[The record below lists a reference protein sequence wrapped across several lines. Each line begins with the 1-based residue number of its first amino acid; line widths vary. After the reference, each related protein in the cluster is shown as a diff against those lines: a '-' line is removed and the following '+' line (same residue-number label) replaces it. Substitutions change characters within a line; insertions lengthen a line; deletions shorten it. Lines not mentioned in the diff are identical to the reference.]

1 MPITVYF
8 TMNTNNKT
16 ALALS
21 LSALLIL
28 GTTTF
33 TLSRNAYAHTFGGNE
48 SAAFLAKV
56 QGLKVEARLIQSD
69 LSNQTLVAWHSDKIG
84 EFWTTND
91 TKEMTERNQRLGTD
105 IPALISNI
113 TMIANST
120 NPDATKVGQL
130 ITSLDN
136 DLAEATT
143 VRVEKTELENAT
155 VNGLAVANVLDETME
170 DYSIATGA
178 EEENDSNANVTGSNT
193 TSSQDSNMSDVSEGA
208 GSNETATIVNFA
220 AYQTAQGLA
229 SAAQDMYNNL
239 KPKAMPNSS
248 SEIAALDAAFASL
261 RKAIDGKMSNDA
273 IQAIVEDSIHPN
285 LSAFGLKEEEG

>member
-1 MPITVYF
+1 M
-8 TMNTNNKT
+8 TNNNRT

-33 TLSRNAYAHTFGGNE
+33 ALSRNAYAHTFGGNE

-56 QGLKVEARLIQSD
+56 QGLKVEAHLIQSD

-84 EFWTTND
+84 EFWNTND

-113 TMIANST
+113 TTAANST

-136 DLAEATT
+136 DLAEATS
-143 VRVEKTELENAT
+143 VRIEKTELENAT
-155 VNGLAVANVLDETME
+155 VNGLAVADILDEIME
-170 DYSIATGA
+170 DYGIATGA
-178 EEENDSNANVTGSNT
+178 EEENSSNVTGSNT
-193 TSSQDSNMSDVSEGA
+193 TSQDNMSNVSEEA

-229 SAAQDMYNNL
+229 AAAQDMYNNL
-239 KPKAMPNSS
+239 KPKAMSNSS

-261 RKAIDGKMSNDA
+261 RKAIDDKMSNDA
-273 IQAIVEDSIHPN
+273 IQAIVEGSIHPN
-285 LSAFGLKEEEG
+285 LSAFGLKEEEE

>member
-1 MPITVYF
+1 M
-8 TMNTNNKT
+8 TNYNRT

-33 TLSRNAYAHTFGGNE
+33 ALSRNAYAHTFGGNE

-56 QGLKVEARLIQSD
+56 QELKVEAHLIQSD

-84 EFWTTND
+84 EFWNTND

-113 TMIANST
+113 TTAANST
-120 NPDATKVGQL
+120 NPDAIKVGQL

-136 DLAEATT
+136 DLAEATS
-143 VRVEKTELENAT
+143 VRIEKTELENAT
-155 VNGLAVANVLDETME
+155 VNALAVVAILDETME
-170 DYSIATGA
+170 DYGIATGA
-178 EEENDSNANVTGSNT
+178 EENSSNVTGSNT
-193 TSSQDSNMSDVSEGA
+193 TSQDNMSNMSEGA

-229 SAAQDMYNNL
+229 AAAQDMYNNL

-248 SEIAALDAAFASL
+248 SEIAALDAAFANL
-261 RKAIDGKMSNDA
+261 RKAIDDKMSNDA
-273 IQAIVEDSIHPN
+273 IQAIVEGSIHPN
-285 LSAFGLKEEEG
+285 LSAFGAKEEEE

>member
-69 LSNQTLVAWHSDKIG
+69 LSNQTLVEWHSDKIG

>member
-1 MPITVYF
+1 M
-8 TMNTNNKT
+8 TNNNRT

-33 TLSRNAYAHTFGGNE
+33 AFSRNAYAHTFGGNE

-56 QGLKVEARLIQSD
+56 QGLKVEAHLIQSD

-84 EFWTTND
+84 EFWNTND

-113 TMIANST
+113 TTAANST

-136 DLAEATT
+136 DLAEATS
-143 VRVEKTELENAT
+143 VRIEKSELENAT
-155 VNGLAVANVLDETME
+155 VNALAVADILDETME
-170 DYSIATGA
+170 DYGIATGA
-178 EEENDSNANVTGSNT
+178 ADEENNSSNFTGSNT
-193 TSSQDSNMSDVSEGA
+193 TSSQDNESNMSEGA

-229 SAAQDMYNNL
+229 AAAQDMYNNL

-248 SEIAALDAAFASL
+248 SEIAALDAAFANL
-261 RKAIDGKMSNDA
+261 RKAIDDKMSNDA
-273 IQAIVEDSIHPN
+273 IQAIVEGSIHPN
-285 LSAFGLKEEEG
+285 LSAFGAKEEEE

>member
-1 MPITVYF
+1 M
-8 TMNTNNKT
+8 TNYNRT

-33 TLSRNAYAHTFGGNE
+33 ALSRNAYAHTFGGNE

-56 QGLKVEARLIQSD
+56 QGLKVEAHLIQSD

-84 EFWTTND
+84 EFWNTND

-113 TMIANST
+113 TMVANST

-136 DLAEATT
+136 DLAEATS
-143 VRVEKTELENAT
+143 VRIEKTELENAT
-155 VNGLAVANVLDETME
+155 VNGLAVANILDETME
-170 DYSIATGA
+170 DYGIATGA
-178 EEENDSNANVTGSNT
+178 EEENSSNVTGSNT
-193 TSSQDSNMSDVSEGA
+193 TSQDNMSNMSEGA

-229 SAAQDMYNNL
+229 AAAQDMYNNL

-248 SEIAALDAAFASL
+248 SEIAALDVAFANL
-261 RKAIDGKMSNDA
+261 RKAIDDKMSSDA
-273 IQAIVEDSIHPN
+273 IQAIVEGSIHPN
-285 LSAFGLKEEEG
+285 LSAFGAKEDEE

>member
-1 MPITVYF
+1 MK
-8 TMNTNNKT
+8 NNNRT

-21 LSALLIL
+21 LSALLIF

-48 SAAFLAKV
+48 SAEFLAKV
-56 QGLKVEARLIQSD
+56 QGLKVEAHLIQSD

-91 TKEMTERNQRLGTD
+91 TKEMSERNQRLGTD

-113 TMIANST
+113 TTVANST
-120 NPDATKVGQL
+120 NPDATKVAQL

-136 DLAEATT
+136 DLAEATS
-143 VRVEKTELENAT
+143 VRIEKTELENAT
-155 VNGLAVANVLDETME
+155 VNGLAVANILDETME
-170 DYSIATGA
+170 DYGIATGA
-178 EEENDSNANVTGSNT
+178 EEENSSNVTGSNT
-193 TSSQDSNMSDVSEGA
+193 TSQDNNMSNMSEGA

-229 SAAQDMYNNL
+229 AAAQDIYNNL

-248 SEIAALDAAFASL
+248 SEIAALDAAFANL
-261 RKAIDGKMSNDA
+261 RKAIDDKMSNDA
-273 IQAIVEDSIHPN
+273 IQAIVEGSIHPN

>member
-1 MPITVYF
+1 M
-8 TMNTNNKT
+8 TNNNRT

-33 TLSRNAYAHTFGGNE
+33 ALSRNAYAHTFGGNE

-56 QGLKVEARLIQSD
+56 QELKVEAHLIQSD

-84 EFWTTND
+84 EFWNTND

-113 TMIANST
+113 TTAANST

-136 DLAEATT
+136 DLAEATS
-143 VRVEKTELENAT
+143 VRIEKTELENAT
-155 VNGLAVANVLDETME
+155 VNGLAVADILDETME
-170 DYSIATGA
+170 DYGIATGA
-178 EEENDSNANVTGSNT
+178 EEENSSNVTGSNT
-193 TSSQDSNMSDVSEGA
+193 TSQDNMSNVSEGA

-229 SAAQDMYNNL
+229 AAAQDMYNNL

-261 RKAIDGKMSNDA
+261 RKAIDDKMSNDA
-273 IQAIVEDSIHPN
+273 IQAIVEGSIHPN
-285 LSAFGLKEEEG
+285 LSAFGLKEEEE

>member
-1 MPITVYF
+1 
-8 TMNTNNKT
+8 
-16 ALALS
+16 
-21 LSALLIL
+21 LLIF

-56 QGLKVEARLIQSD
+56 QGLKVEAHLIQSD

-91 TKEMTERNQRLGTD
+91 TKEMSERNQRLGTD

-113 TMIANST
+113 TTVANST
-120 NPDATKVGQL
+120 NPDATKVAQL

-136 DLAEATT
+136 DLAEATS
-143 VRVEKTELENAT
+143 VRIEKTELENAT
-155 VNGLAVANVLDETME
+155 VNGLAVANILDETME
-170 DYSIATGA
+170 DYGIATGA
-178 EEENDSNANVTGSNT
+178 EEENSSNVTGSNT
-193 TSSQDSNMSDVSEGA
+193 TSQDNNMSNMSEGA

-229 SAAQDMYNNL
+229 AAAQDMYNNL
-239 KPKAMPNSS
+239 KSKAMPNSS
-248 SEIAALDAAFASL
+248 SEIAALDAAFANL
-261 RKAIDGKMSNDA
+261 RKAIDDKMSNDA
-273 IQAIVEDSIHPN
+273 IQAIVEGSIHPN
-285 LSAFGLKEEEG
+285 LSAFGAKEEEE

>member
-1 MPITVYF
+1 M
-8 TMNTNNKT
+8 TNYNRT

-33 TLSRNAYAHTFGGNE
+33 ALSRNAYAHTFGGNE

-56 QGLKVEARLIQSD
+56 QELKVEAHLIQSD

-84 EFWTTND
+84 EFWNTND

-113 TMIANST
+113 TTAANST
-120 NPDATKVGQL
+120 NPDAIKVGQL

-136 DLAEATT
+136 DLAEATS
-143 VRVEKTELENAT
+143 VRIEKTELENST
-155 VNGLAVANVLDETME
+155 VNALAVVAILDETME
-170 DYSIATGA
+170 DYGIATGA
-178 EEENDSNANVTGSNT
+178 EEENSSNVTGSNT
-193 TSSQDSNMSDVSEGA
+193 TSQDNMSNMSEGA

-229 SAAQDMYNNL
+229 AAAQDMYNNL
-239 KPKAMPNSS
+239 KSKAMPNSS
-248 SEIAALDAAFASL
+248 SEIAALDAAFANL
-261 RKAIDGKMSNDA
+261 RKAIDDKMSNDA
-273 IQAIVEDSIHPN
+273 IQAIVEGSIHPN
-285 LSAFGLKEEEG
+285 LSAFGAKEEEE

>member
-1 MPITVYF
+1 M
-8 TMNTNNKT
+8 TNYNRT

-33 TLSRNAYAHTFGGNE
+33 ALSRNAYAHTFGGNE

-56 QGLKVEARLIQSD
+56 QGLKVEAHLIQSD

-84 EFWTTND
+84 EFWNTND

-113 TMIANST
+113 TTAANST
-120 NPDATKVGQL
+120 NPDAIKVGQL

-136 DLAEATT
+136 DLAEATS
-143 VRVEKTELENAT
+143 VRIEKTELENST
-155 VNGLAVANVLDETME
+155 VNALAVVAILDETME
-170 DYSIATGA
+170 DYGIATGA
-178 EEENDSNANVTGSNT
+178 EEENSSNVTGSNT
-193 TSSQDSNMSDVSEGA
+193 TSQDNMSNMSEGA

-229 SAAQDMYNNL
+229 AAAQDMYNNL
-239 KPKAMPNSS
+239 KSKAMPNSS
-248 SEIAALDAAFASL
+248 SEIAALDAAFANL
-261 RKAIDGKMSNDA
+261 RKAIDDKMSNDA
-273 IQAIVEDSIHPN
+273 IQAIVEGSIHPN
-285 LSAFGLKEEEG
+285 LSAFGAKEEEE

>member
-1 MPITVYF
+1 M
-8 TMNTNNKT
+8 TNNNRT

-48 SAAFLAKV
+48 STAFLAKV
-56 QGLKVEARLIQSD
+56 QGLKVEAHLIQSD

-84 EFWTTND
+84 EFWNIND
-91 TKEMTERNQRLGTD
+91 TKEMSERNQRLGTD

-113 TMIANST
+113 TTAANST

-143 VRVEKTELENAT
+143 VRIEKTELENAT
-155 VNGLAVANVLDETME
+155 VNGLAVADILDETME
-170 DYSIATGA
+170 DYGIATGA
-178 EEENDSNANVTGSNT
+178 EEENSSSNVTGSNT
-193 TSSQDSNMSDVSEGA
+193 TSQDNMSNVSEGA
-208 GSNETATIVNFA
+208 GSNETATVVNFA

-248 SEIAALDAAFASL
+248 SEVAALDAAFANL
-261 RKAIDGKMSNDA
+261 RKAIDDKMSNDA
-273 IQAIVEDSIHPN
+273 IQAIVEGSIHPN
-285 LSAFGLKEEEG
+285 LSAFGLKEEEENE

>member
-1 MPITVYF
+1 M
-8 TMNTNNKT
+8 TNYNRT

-33 TLSRNAYAHTFGGNE
+33 ALSRNAYAHTFGGNE

-56 QGLKVEARLIQSD
+56 QELKVEAHLIQSD

-84 EFWTTND
+84 EFWNTND

-113 TMIANST
+113 TTAANST
-120 NPDATKVGQL
+120 NPNAIKVGQL

-136 DLAEATT
+136 DLAEATS
-143 VRVEKTELENAT
+143 VRIEKTELENAT
-155 VNGLAVANVLDETME
+155 VNALAVVAILDETME
-170 DYSIATGA
+170 DYGIATGA
-178 EEENDSNANVTGSNT
+178 EENSSNVTGSNT
-193 TSSQDSNMSDVSEGA
+193 TSQDNMSNMSEGA

-229 SAAQDMYNNL
+229 AAAQDMYNNL

-248 SEIAALDAAFASL
+248 SEIAALDAAFANL
-261 RKAIDGKMSNDA
+261 RKAIDDKMSNDA
-273 IQAIVEDSIHPN
+273 IQAIVEGSIHPN
-285 LSAFGLKEEEG
+285 LSAFGAKEEEE

>member
-1 MPITVYF
+1 MR
-8 TMNTNNKT
+8 NNNRT

-56 QGLKVEARLIQSD
+56 QGLKVVAHLIQSD

-84 EFWTTND
+84 EFWNTND

-113 TMIANST
+113 TTVANST
-120 NPDATKVGQL
+120 NPDAAKVGQL

-136 DLAEATT
+136 DLAEATS
-143 VRVEKTELENAT
+143 VRIEKTELENAT
-155 VNGLAVANVLDETME
+155 VNGLAVANILDETME
-170 DYSIATGA
+170 DYGIATGA
-178 EEENDSNANVTGSNT
+178 EEENSSNVTGSNT
-193 TSSQDSNMSDVSEGA
+193 TSQENNMSNMSEGA

-229 SAAQDMYNNL
+229 ATAQDMYNNL

-248 SEIAALDAAFASL
+248 SEIAALDAAFANL
-261 RKAIDGKMSNDA
+261 RKAIDDKMSNDA
-273 IQAIVEDSIHPN
+273 IQAIVEGSIHPN
-285 LSAFGLKEEEG
+285 LSAFGLKEEEE

>member
-1 MPITVYF
+1 M
-8 TMNTNNKT
+8 TNNNRT

-33 TLSRNAYAHTFGGNE
+33 ALSRNAYAHTFGGNE

-56 QGLKVEARLIQSD
+56 QGLKVEAHLIQSD
-69 LSNQTLVAWHSDKIG
+69 LLNQTLVAWHSDKIG
-84 EFWTTND
+84 EFWNTND

-113 TMIANST
+113 TTAANST

-136 DLAEATT
+136 DLAEATS
-143 VRVEKTELENAT
+143 VRIEKTELENAT
-155 VNGLAVANVLDETME
+155 VNGLAVADILDETME
-170 DYSIATGA
+170 DYGIATGA
-178 EEENDSNANVTGSNT
+178 EEENSSNVTGSNT
-193 TSSQDSNMSDVSEGA
+193 TSQDNMSKVSEGA

-229 SAAQDMYNNL
+229 AAAQDMYNNL

-261 RKAIDGKMSNDA
+261 RKAIDDKMSNDA
-273 IQAIVEDSIHPN
+273 IQAIVEGSIHPN
-285 LSAFGLKEEEG
+285 LSAFGLKEEEE

>member
-1 MPITVYF
+1 MK
-8 TMNTNNKT
+8 NNNRT

-21 LSALLIL
+21 LSALLIF

-48 SAAFLAKV
+48 SAEFLAKV
-56 QGLKVEARLIQSD
+56 QGLKVETHLIQSD
-69 LSNQTLVAWHSDKIG
+69 LANQTLVAWHSDKIG

-91 TKEMTERNQRLGTD
+91 TKEMSERNQRLGTD

-113 TMIANST
+113 TTVANST
-120 NPDATKVGQL
+120 NPDATKVAQL

-136 DLAEATT
+136 DLAEATS
-143 VRVEKTELENAT
+143 VRIEKTELENAT
-155 VNGLAVANVLDETME
+155 VNGLAVANILDETME
-170 DYSIATGA
+170 DYGIATGA
-178 EEENDSNANVTGSNT
+178 EEENSSNVTGSNT
-193 TSSQDSNMSDVSEGA
+193 TSQDNNMSNMSEGA

-229 SAAQDMYNNL
+229 AAAQDMYNNL

-248 SEIAALDAAFASL
+248 SEIAALDAAFANL
-261 RKAIDGKMSNDA
+261 RKAIDDKMSNDA
-273 IQAIVEDSIHPN
+273 IQAIVEGSIHPN
-285 LSAFGLKEEEG
+285 LSAFGLKEEEGEE

>member
-1 MPITVYF
+1 M
-8 TMNTNNKT
+8 TNYNRT

-33 TLSRNAYAHTFGGNE
+33 ALSRNAYAHTFGGNE

-56 QGLKVEARLIQSD
+56 QELKVEAHLIQSD

-84 EFWTTND
+84 EFWNTND

-113 TMIANST
+113 TTAANST

-143 VRVEKTELENAT
+143 VRIEKTELENAT
-155 VNGLAVANVLDETME
+155 VNGLAVADILDETME
-170 DYSIATGA
+170 DYGIATGA
-178 EEENDSNANVTGSNT
+178 EEENSSNVTGSNT
-193 TSSQDSNMSDVSEGA
+193 TSQDNMSNMSEGA

-229 SAAQDMYNNL
+229 AAAQDMYNNL
-239 KPKAMPNSS
+239 KSKAMPNSS
-248 SEIAALDAAFASL
+248 SEIAALDAAFANL
-261 RKAIDGKMSNDA
+261 RKAIDDKMSNDA
-273 IQAIVEDSIHPN
+273 IQAIVEGSIHPN
-285 LSAFGLKEEEG
+285 LSAFGAKEEEE

>member
-1 MPITVYF
+1 M
-8 TMNTNNKT
+8 TNNNRT

-33 TLSRNAYAHTFGGNE
+33 ALSRNAYAHTFGGNE

-56 QGLKVEARLIQSD
+56 QGLKVEAHLIQSD

-84 EFWTTND
+84 EFWNTND

-113 TMIANST
+113 TTAANST

-136 DLAEATT
+136 DLAEATS
-143 VRVEKTELENAT
+143 VRIEKTELENAT
-155 VNGLAVANVLDETME
+155 VNGLAVADILDETME
-170 DYSIATGA
+170 DYGIATGA
-178 EEENDSNANVTGSNT
+178 EEENSSNVTGSNT
-193 TSSQDSNMSDVSEGA
+193 TSQDSMANVSEGA

-229 SAAQDMYNNL
+229 AAAQDMYNNL

-248 SEIAALDAAFASL
+248 SEIAALDAAFANL
-261 RKAIDGKMSNDA
+261 RKAIDDKMSNDA
-273 IQAIVEDSIHPN
+273 IQAIVEGSIHPN
-285 LSAFGLKEEEG
+285 LSAFGLKEEEE

>member
-1 MPITVYF
+1 M
-8 TMNTNNKT
+8 TNYNRT

-33 TLSRNAYAHTFGGNE
+33 ALSRNAYAHTFGGNE

-56 QGLKVEARLIQSD
+56 QELKVEAHLIQSD

-84 EFWTTND
+84 EFWNTND

-113 TMIANST
+113 TTAANST
-120 NPDATKVGQL
+120 NPDAIKVGQL

-136 DLAEATT
+136 DLAEATS
-143 VRVEKTELENAT
+143 VRIEKTELENST
-155 VNGLAVANVLDETME
+155 VNALAVVAILDETME
-170 DYSIATGA
+170 DYGIATGA
-178 EEENDSNANVTGSNT
+178 EENSSNVTGSNT
-193 TSSQDSNMSDVSEGA
+193 TSQDNMSNMSEGA

-229 SAAQDMYNNL
+229 AAAQDMYNNL

-248 SEIAALDAAFASL
+248 SEIAALDAAFANL
-261 RKAIDGKMSNDA
+261 RKAIDDKMSNDA
-273 IQAIVEDSIHPN
+273 IQAIVEGSIHPN
-285 LSAFGLKEEEG
+285 LSAFGAKE

>member
-1 MPITVYF
+1 MVYF
-8 TMNTNNKT
+8 TMRNNNRT

-33 TLSRNAYAHTFGGNE
+33 ALSRNAYAHTFGGNE

-56 QGLKVEARLIQSD
+56 QELKVEAHLIQSD

-84 EFWTTND
+84 EFWNTND

-113 TMIANST
+113 TTAANST

-136 DLAEATT
+136 DLAEATS
-143 VRVEKTELENAT
+143 VRIEKTELENAT
-155 VNGLAVANVLDETME
+155 VNALAVVAILDEIME
-170 DYSIATGA
+170 DYGIATGA
-178 EEENDSNANVTGSNT
+178 EEENSINVTGSNT
-193 TSSQDSNMSDVSEGA
+193 TSQDNMSNVSEGA

-229 SAAQDMYNNL
+229 AAAQEMYNNL

-248 SEIAALDAAFASL
+248 SEIAALDAAFANL
-261 RKAIDGKMSNDA
+261 RKPIDDKMSNDA
-273 IQAIVEDSIHPN
+273 IQAIVEGSIHPN
-285 LSAFGLKEEEG
+285 LSAFGLKEMEEG

>member
-1 MPITVYF
+1 M
-8 TMNTNNKT
+8 TNYNRT

-33 TLSRNAYAHTFGGNE
+33 ALSRNAYAHTFGGNE

-56 QGLKVEARLIQSD
+56 QELKVEAHLIQSD

-84 EFWTTND
+84 EFWNTND

-113 TMIANST
+113 TTAANST
-120 NPDATKVGQL
+120 NPDAIKVGQL
-130 ITSLDN
+130 ITSLDT
-136 DLAEATT
+136 DLAEATS
-143 VRVEKTELENAT
+143 VRIEKTELENAT
-155 VNGLAVANVLDETME
+155 VNALAVVAILDETME
-170 DYSIATGA
+170 DYGIATGA
-178 EEENDSNANVTGSNT
+178 EENSSNVTGSNT
-193 TSSQDSNMSDVSEGA
+193 TSQDNMSNMSEGA
-208 GSNETATIVNFA
+208 GSNETATIVNFP

-229 SAAQDMYNNL
+229 AAAQDMYNNL

-248 SEIAALDAAFASL
+248 SEIAALDAAFANL
-261 RKAIDGKMSNDA
+261 RKAIDDKMSNDA
-273 IQAIVEDSIHPN
+273 IQAIVEGSIHPN
-285 LSAFGLKEEEG
+285 LSAFGAKEEEE

>member
-1 MPITVYF
+1 MKI
-8 TMNTNNKT
+8 NNKT

-56 QGLKVEARLIQSD
+56 QGLKVVAHLIQSD

-84 EFWTTND
+84 EFWNTND

-113 TMIANST
+113 TTVANSA

-136 DLAEATT
+136 DLAEATS
-143 VRVEKTELENAT
+143 VRIEKTELGNAT
-155 VNGLAVANVLDETME
+155 VNGLAVADVLDETME
-170 DYSIATGA
+170 DYGIATGA
-178 EEENDSNANVTGSNT
+178 EEENYSSSNVTGSNT
-193 TSSQDSNMSDVSEGA
+193 TSSQDSNMSNVSEGA
-208 GSNETATIVNFA
+208 GPNETTTIVNFA
-220 AYQTAQGLA
+220 AYQTAQ
-229 SAAQDMYNNL
+229 DMNNNL
-239 KPKAMPNSS
+239 KPKAMLNSS
-248 SEIAALDAAFASL
+248 SEIAALDAAFANL
-261 RKAIDGKMSNDA
+261 RKAIDYKMSNDA
-273 IQAIVEDSIHPN
+273 IQAIVEGSIHPN
-285 LSAFGLKEEEG
+285 LSAFGLKEEEE

>member
-1 MPITVYF
+1 M
-8 TMNTNNKT
+8 MNNNRT
-16 ALALS
+16 ALALI
-21 LSALLIL
+21 LSALLIF

-56 QGLKVEARLIQSD
+56 QGLKVEAHLIQSD

-84 EFWTTND
+84 EFWNTND

-113 TMIANST
+113 TTVANST

-143 VRVEKTELENAT
+143 VRIEKTELDNAT
-155 VNGLAVANVLDETME
+155 VNGLAVADILDETME
-170 DYSIATGA
+170 DYGIATGA
-178 EEENDSNANVTGSNT
+178 EEENSSNVTGSNT
-193 TSSQDSNMSDVSEGA
+193 TSQENISNVSEGA

-220 AYQTAQGLA
+220 AYKTAQGLA
-229 SAAQDMYNNL
+229 AAAQDMYNNL

-248 SEIAALDAAFASL
+248 SEIAALDVAFANL
-261 RKAIDGKMSNDA
+261 RKAIDDKMSNDA
-273 IQAIVEDSIHPN
+273 IQAIVEGSIHPN
-285 LSAFGLKEEEG
+285 LSAFGLKEEEEVE

>member
-1 MPITVYF
+1 MK
-8 TMNTNNKT
+8 NNNRT

-21 LSALLIL
+21 LSALLIF

-48 SAAFLAKV
+48 SAEFLAKV
-56 QGLKVEARLIQSD
+56 QGLKVEAHLIQSD

-91 TKEMTERNQRLGTD
+91 TKEMSERNQRLGTD

-113 TMIANST
+113 TTVANST
-120 NPDATKVGQL
+120 NPDATKVAQL

-136 DLAEATT
+136 DLAEATS
-143 VRVEKTELENAT
+143 VRIEKTELENAT
-155 VNGLAVANVLDETME
+155 VNGLAVANILDETME
-170 DYSIATGA
+170 DYGIATGA
-178 EEENDSNANVTGSNT
+178 EEENSSNVTGSNT
-193 TSSQDSNMSDVSEGA
+193 TSQDNNMSNMSEGA

-229 SAAQDMYNNL
+229 AAAQDMYNNL

-248 SEIAALDAAFASL
+248 SEIAALDAAFANL
-261 RKAIDGKMSNDA
+261 RKAIDDKMSNDA
-273 IQAIVEDSIHPN
+273 IQAIVEGSIHPN
-285 LSAFGLKEEEG
+285 LSAFGLKEEEGEE

>member
-1 MPITVYF
+1 M
-8 TMNTNNKT
+8 TNYNRT

-33 TLSRNAYAHTFGGNE
+33 ALSRNAYAHTFGGNE

-56 QGLKVEARLIQSD
+56 QELKVEAHLIQSD

-84 EFWTTND
+84 EFWNTND

-113 TMIANST
+113 TTAANST
-120 NPDATKVGQL
+120 NPDAIKVGQL

-136 DLAEATT
+136 DLAEATS
-143 VRVEKTELENAT
+143 VRIEKTELENAT
-155 VNGLAVANVLDETME
+155 VNALAVVAILDETME
-170 DYSIATGA
+170 DYGIATGA
-178 EEENDSNANVTGSNT
+178 EENSSNVTGSNT
-193 TSSQDSNMSDVSEGA
+193 TSQDNMSNMSEGA

-229 SAAQDMYNNL
+229 AAAQDMYNNL

-248 SEIAALDAAFASL
+248 SEIAALDAAFANL
-261 RKAIDGKMSNDA
+261 RKAIDDKMSNDA
-273 IQAIVEDSIHPN
+273 IQAIVEGSIHPN
-285 LSAFGLKEEEG
+285 LSAFGLKEEEGQE

>member
-1 MPITVYF
+1 MK
-8 TMNTNNKT
+8 NNNNRT

-21 LSALLIL
+21 LSALLIF
-28 GTTTF
+28 GTTAF

-48 SAAFLAKV
+48 SAEFLAKV
-56 QGLKVEARLIQSD
+56 QGLKVEAHLIQSD

-84 EFWTTND
+84 EFWNTND

-113 TMIANST
+113 TTVANST

-136 DLAEATT
+136 DLAEATS
-143 VRVEKTELENAT
+143 VRIEKTELENAT
-155 VNGLAVANVLDETME
+155 VNGLAVANILDETME
-170 DYSIATGA
+170 DYGIATGA
-178 EEENDSNANVTGSNT
+178 EEENSSNVTGSNT
-193 TSSQDSNMSDVSEGA
+193 TSQENNMSNMSEGA

-229 SAAQDMYNNL
+229 ATAQDMYNNL

-248 SEIAALDAAFASL
+248 SEIAALDAAFANL
-261 RKAIDGKMSNDA
+261 RKAIDDKMSNDA
-273 IQAIVEDSIHPN
+273 IQAIVEGSIHPN
-285 LSAFGLKEEEG
+285 LSAFGLKEEEE

>member
-1 MPITVYF
+1 M
-8 TMNTNNKT
+8 TNNNRT

-48 SAAFLAKV
+48 STAFLAKV
-56 QGLKVEARLIQSD
+56 QGLKVEAHLIQSD

-84 EFWTTND
+84 EFWNTND

-113 TMIANST
+113 TTAANST
-120 NPDATKVGQL
+120 NPDAIKVGQL

-136 DLAEATT
+136 DLAEATS
-143 VRVEKTELENAT
+143 VRIEKTELENST
-155 VNGLAVANVLDETME
+155 VNALAVVAILDETME
-170 DYSIATGA
+170 DYGIATGA
-178 EEENDSNANVTGSNT
+178 EEENSSNVTGSNT
-193 TSSQDSNMSDVSEGA
+193 TSQDNMSNMSEGA

-229 SAAQDMYNNL
+229 AAAQDMYNNL
-239 KPKAMPNSS
+239 KSKAMPNSS
-248 SEIAALDAAFASL
+248 SEIAALDAAFANL
-261 RKAIDGKMSNDA
+261 RKAIDDKMSNDA
-273 IQAIVEDSIHPN
+273 IQAIVEGSIHPN
-285 LSAFGLKEEEG
+285 LSAFGAKEEEE

>member
-1 MPITVYF
+1 MK
-8 TMNTNNKT
+8 NNNRT

-21 LSALLIL
+21 LSALLIF

-48 SAAFLAKV
+48 SAEFLAKV
-56 QGLKVEARLIQSD
+56 QGLKVEAHLIQSD

-91 TKEMTERNQRLGTD
+91 TKEMSERNQRLGTD

-113 TMIANST
+113 TTVANST
-120 NPDATKVGQL
+120 NPDATKVAQL

-136 DLAEATT
+136 DLAEATS
-143 VRVEKTELENAT
+143 VRIEKTELENAT
-155 VNGLAVANVLDETME
+155 VNGLAVANILDETME
-170 DYSIATGA
+170 DYGIATGA
-178 EEENDSNANVTGSNT
+178 EGENSSNVTGSNT
-193 TSSQDSNMSDVSEGA
+193 TSQDNNMSNMSEGA

-229 SAAQDMYNNL
+229 AAAQDMYNNL

-248 SEIAALDAAFASL
+248 SEIAALDAAFANL
-261 RKAIDGKMSNDA
+261 RKAIDDKMSNDA
-273 IQAIVEDSIHPN
+273 IQAIVEGSIHPN

>member
-1 MPITVYF
+1 M
-8 TMNTNNKT
+8 TNNNRT

-33 TLSRNAYAHTFGGNE
+33 AVSRNAYAHTFGGNE

-56 QGLKVEARLIQSD
+56 QGLKVEAHLIQSD
-69 LSNQTLVAWHSDKIG
+69 LSNQTLVAWHYDKIG
-84 EFWTTND
+84 EFWNTND

-113 TMIANST
+113 TTAANST

-136 DLAEATT
+136 DLAEATS
-143 VRVEKTELENAT
+143 VRIEKTELENAT
-155 VNGLAVANVLDETME
+155 VNGLAVADILDETME
-170 DYSIATGA
+170 DYGIATGA
-178 EEENDSNANVTGSNT
+178 EEENSSNVTGSNT
-193 TSSQDSNMSDVSEGA
+193 TSQDNMSNVSEGA

-229 SAAQDMYNNL
+229 AAAQDMYNNL

-261 RKAIDGKMSNDA
+261 RKAIDDKMSNDA
-273 IQAIVEDSIHPN
+273 IQAIVEGSIHPN
-285 LSAFGLKEEEG
+285 LSAFGLKEEEE

>member
-1 MPITVYF
+1 M
-8 TMNTNNKT
+8 TNNNRT

-33 TLSRNAYAHTFGGNE
+33 ALSRNAYAHTFGGNE

-56 QGLKVEARLIQSD
+56 QGLKVEAHLIQSD

-84 EFWTTND
+84 EFWNTND

-113 TMIANST
+113 TTAANST

-136 DLAEATT
+136 DLAEATS
-143 VRVEKTELENAT
+143 VRIEKTELENAT
-155 VNGLAVANVLDETME
+155 VNGLAVADILDETME
-170 DYSIATGA
+170 DYGIATGA
-178 EEENDSNANVTGSNT
+178 EEENSSNVTGSNT
-193 TSSQDSNMSDVSEGA
+193 TSQDNMSNVSEGA
-208 GSNETATIVNFA
+208 GSNETTTIVNFA

-229 SAAQDMYNNL
+229 AAAQDMYNNL

-248 SEIAALDAAFASL
+248 SEIAALDAAFANL
-261 RKAIDGKMSNDA
+261 RKAIDDKMSNDA
-273 IQAIVEDSIHPN
+273 IQAIVEGSIHPN
-285 LSAFGLKEEEG
+285 LSAFGLKEEEE

>member
-1 MPITVYF
+1 M
-8 TMNTNNKT
+8 MNNNRT

-21 LSALLIL
+21 LSALLIF

-56 QGLKVEARLIQSD
+56 QGLKVEAHLIQSD

-84 EFWTTND
+84 EFWNTND
-91 TKEMTERNQRLGTD
+91 PKEMTERNQRLGTD

-113 TMIANST
+113 TTVANST

-143 VRVEKTELENAT
+143 VRIEKTELENAT
-155 VNGLAVANVLDETME
+155 VNGLAVADILDETME
-170 DYSIATGA
+170 DYGIATGA
-178 EEENDSNANVTGSNT
+178 EEENSSNVTGSNT
-193 TSSQDSNMSDVSEGA
+193 TSQDNNMSNMSEGA

-229 SAAQDMYNNL
+229 AAAQDMYNNL

-248 SEIAALDAAFASL
+248 SEIAALDVAFANL
-261 RKAIDGKMSNDA
+261 RKAIDDKMSSDA
-273 IQAIVEDSIHPN
+273 IQAIVEGSIHPN
-285 LSAFGLKEEEG
+285 LSAFGLKEEEEVE

>member
-1 MPITVYF
+1 MKI
-8 TMNTNNKT
+8 NNSK

-33 TLSRNAYAHTFGGNE
+33 ALSRNAYAHTFGGNE

-56 QGLKVEARLIQSD
+56 QGLKVVAHLIQSD

-84 EFWTTND
+84 EFWNTND
-91 TKEMTERNQRLGTD
+91 TKELTERNQRLGTD

-113 TMIANST
+113 TTVANST
-120 NPDATKVGQL
+120 NPDAAKVGQL

-136 DLAEATT
+136 DLAEATS
-143 VRVEKTELENAT
+143 VRIEKTELENAT
-155 VNGLAVANVLDETME
+155 VNGLAVANILDETME
-170 DYSIATGA
+170 DYGIATGA
-178 EEENDSNANVTGSNT
+178 DEENSSSSSTNVTDSNT
-193 TSSQDSNMSDVSEGA
+193 TSSQDSNMSNVSEVA
-208 GSNETATIVNFA
+208 GSNETTTIVNFA

-239 KPKAMPNSS
+239 KPKAMSNSS

-261 RKAIDGKMSNDA
+261 RKAIDDKMSNGA
-273 IQAIVEDSIHPN
+273 IQAIVEGSIHPN
-285 LSAFGLKEEEG
+285 LSAFGLKEEEE

>member
-1 MPITVYF
+1 M
-8 TMNTNNKT
+8 TNYNRT

-33 TLSRNAYAHTFGGNE
+33 ALSRNAYAHTFGGNE

-56 QGLKVEARLIQSD
+56 QELKVEAYLIQSD
-69 LSNQTLVAWHSDKIG
+69 LSNQTLVGWHSDKIG
-84 EFWTTND
+84 EFWNTND

-113 TMIANST
+113 TTAANST
-120 NPDATKVGQL
+120 NPDAIKVGQL

-136 DLAEATT
+136 DLAEATS
-143 VRVEKTELENAT
+143 VRIEKTELENAT
-155 VNGLAVANVLDETME
+155 VNALAVVAILDETME
-170 DYSIATGA
+170 DYGIATGA
-178 EEENDSNANVTGSNT
+178 EEENSNNVTGSNT
-193 TSSQDSNMSDVSEGA
+193 TSQDNMSNMSEGA

-229 SAAQDMYNNL
+229 AAAQDMYNNL

-248 SEIAALDAAFASL
+248 SEIAALDAAFANL
-261 RKAIDGKMSNDA
+261 RKAIDDKMSNDA
-273 IQAIVEDSIHPN
+273 IQAIVEGSIHPN
-285 LSAFGLKEEEG
+285 LSAFGAKEEEE

>member
-1 MPITVYF
+1 MKY
-8 TMNTNNKT
+8 NNRT
-16 ALALS
+16 ALAVS

-33 TLSRNAYAHTFGGNE
+33 ALSRNVYAHTFGGNE

-56 QGLKVEARLIQSD
+56 QGLKVETHLIQSD
-69 LSNQTLVAWHSDKIG
+69 LANQTLVAWHSDKIG

-91 TKEMTERNQRLGTD
+91 TKEMSERNQRLGTD

-113 TMIANST
+113 TTVANST
-120 NPDATKVGQL
+120 NPDATKVAQL

-136 DLAEATT
+136 DLAEATS
-143 VRVEKTELENAT
+143 VRIEKTELENAT
-155 VNGLAVANVLDETME
+155 VNGLAVANILDETME
-170 DYSIATGA
+170 DYGIATGA
-178 EEENDSNANVTGSNT
+178 EEENSSSNVTGSNT
-193 TSSQDSNMSDVSEGA
+193 TSQDNNMSNMSEGA

-229 SAAQDMYNNL
+229 AAAQDMYNNL

-248 SEIAALDAAFASL
+248 SEIAALDAAFANL
-261 RKAIDGKMSNDA
+261 RKAIDDKMSNDA
-273 IQAIVEDSIHPN
+273 IQAIVEGSIHPN

>member
-1 MPITVYF
+1 M
-8 TMNTNNKT
+8 TNYNRT

-33 TLSRNAYAHTFGGNE
+33 ALSRNAYAHTFGGNE

-56 QGLKVEARLIQSD
+56 QELKVEAHLIQSD

-84 EFWTTND
+84 EFWNTND

-113 TMIANST
+113 TMVANST

-136 DLAEATT
+136 DLAEATS
-143 VRVEKTELENAT
+143 VRIEKTELENAT
-155 VNGLAVANVLDETME
+155 VNGLAVADILDETME
-170 DYSIATGA
+170 DYGIATGA
-178 EEENDSNANVTGSNT
+178 EEENSSNVTGSNT
-193 TSSQDSNMSDVSEGA
+193 TSQDNMSNMSEGA

-229 SAAQDMYNNL
+229 AAAQDMYNNL

-248 SEIAALDAAFASL
+248 SEIAALDAAFANL
-261 RKAIDGKMSNDA
+261 RKAIDDKMSNDA
-273 IQAIVEDSIHPN
+273 IQAIVEGSIHPN
-285 LSAFGLKEEEG
+285 LSAFGAKEEEE